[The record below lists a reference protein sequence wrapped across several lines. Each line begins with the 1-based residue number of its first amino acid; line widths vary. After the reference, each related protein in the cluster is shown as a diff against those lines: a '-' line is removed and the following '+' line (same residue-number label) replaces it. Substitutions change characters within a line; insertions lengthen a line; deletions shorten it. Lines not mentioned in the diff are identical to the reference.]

1 MRVGDVLV
9 RNASKF
15 PEKIALVSEEF
26 AENYRTLNNRVN
38 RLAGIL
44 LRKGVRKGE
53 RLGVLVHNGHQFIEI
68 YFAAA
73 KTGAIFC
80 PYNNHLRRSELKEIL
95 DYSAPRFLFFDRDY
109 EEVVGSLQSELASVE
124 YLIRLQDCQSVS
136 AESYEGLLSKSD
148 EREPGIAIAG
158 DDVMSMFFTAGTTGR
173 PKGALHTHR
182 HVVVN
187 AATGVIELKVDY
199 DDRVLITFPVY
210 HVAGEDNIMRH
221 SFMPNTIFLRREGG
235 FNAAEVLKFI
245 EENRVTRCQ
254 FVPTMI
260 HTLLQLPDVGQY
272 DLSSLRLIIYTGA
285 PMPVEL
291 LKKAMQAFPCR
302 FAQLYGQTESGPV
315 TMLLRP
321 EEHVLDGDEKHLQR
335 LASTGKPVLDYEIR
349 IVNQHGDDVKPGEV
363 GEIIGRSEAMMKAY
377 WQMPEETE
385 KKLKE
390 GWLYTGDLGR
400 CDEDGF
406 IYIVERKND
415 MIISGGVNIYPR
427 EIEEVLYKHAAVS
440 EAAVVGVPDDH
451 WGEAVKAVV
460 VLKESATATGD
471 EIIRFCGEHLA
482 GYKKPRSVEFWSEL
496 PKSPQGKILKRVIKE
511 SLKEGSKNP

>member
-1 MRVGDVLV
+1 
-9 RNASKF
+9 
-15 PEKIALVSEEF
+15 
-26 AENYRTLNNRVN
+26 
-38 RLAGIL
+38 
-44 LRKGVRKGE
+44 
-53 RLGVLVHNGHQFIEI
+53 
-68 YFAAA
+68 
-73 KTGAIFC
+73 
-80 PYNNHLRRSELKEIL
+80 
-95 DYSAPRFLFFDRDY
+95 
-109 EEVVGSLQSELASVE
+109 
-124 YLIRLQDCQSVS
+124 
-136 AESYEGLLSKSD
+136 
-148 EREPGIAIAG
+148 
-158 DDVMSMFFTAGTTGR
+158 
-173 PKGALHTHR
+173 
-182 HVVVN
+182 
-187 AATGVIELKVDY
+187 
-199 DDRVLITFPVY
+199 
-210 HVAGEDNIMRH
+210 
-221 SFMPNTIFLRREGG
+221 
-235 FNAAEVLKFI
+235 
-245 EENRVTRCQ
+245 
-254 FVPTMI
+254 
-260 HTLLQLPDVGQY
+260 
-272 DLSSLRLIIYTGA
+272 
-285 PMPVEL
+285 
-291 LKKAMQAFPCR
+291 
-302 FAQLYGQTESGPV
+302 
-315 TMLLRP
+315 MLLRP
-321 EEHVLDGDEKHLQR
+321 EEHVLDRDEKHLQR

-400 CDEDGF
+400 FDEDGF